1 MKKKFLPTSFLRR
14 APAFLLALAG
24 SILSPAAQA
33 QTSWNAFNDFYVD
46 TPATAGD
53 GLYPQTKWITNTAV
67 PFNTGFTNANAWGYA
82 GGNFN
87 GFGNPTSVGTYVSGG
102 AVYSLR
108 TGNTYA
114 GPGVSFDLGGGN
126 FWIGYND
133 QYGIIGVLNA
143 ATQIGKYTQEWFGG
157 TPNYTNNP
165 NGLNNKFLWIQPTGL
180 SASTDGLGAMLTW
193 TAPNSGKF
201 DVRVSYVNGNYGQ
214 STAFAIVDSLG
225 NTNLSRQLLAP
236 ASSQNNTAFT
246 KSYSAGDVIQFQV
259 GTPAAA
265 QGSPLGLA
273 VNIVQITTTNWNA
286 ARDFYLSPTAGGWTG
301 ATTPSE
307 AGSAWGY
314 YMGNVNGGGSFPTTT
329 GTYLTSG
336 QIYKYTSHNPADS
349 SDGTVYGNSLWG
361 ATGGAGFAR
370 YRDTLLWGTSLGF
383 FDTPWFSGAPGNT
396 TEARGGVWM
405 QANSIG
411 NPNAEGIAP
420 VVTWTAPYSGIYDF
434 KGSFQVG
441 INGLDV
447 DNGASIAIVASTGS
461 NPMSK
466 VSATQGMDYPFA
478 FRRTLNQGDVIQFQV
493 GTDFKVGAAVG
504 LNADVTRV
512 GDVGQK
518 VPSSVNLAGS
528 STLAYTGSGVTP
540 SLTILGSTTP
550 PTYSYQGVDGTSY
563 APSSNAP
570 TSRGRYEVTVTTAD
584 DATWSSATN
593 KFYYS
598 VGTFNAFKDFW
609 WNRTNG
615 RSAWMDPTQAQ
626 AQGRSQGTP
635 TSKNAW
641 GYGLF
646 DCTNQTITDAN
657 VDTTFQALAGYS
669 HDSNSPS
676 WTYHNG
682 DPSGTRVS
690 WIAANSNNAVL
701 ALAPSAGVDGGDGL
715 AAAVRWTAPTNGT
728 YRFQGSFVSQGN
740 NSMSVA
746 IHTYGGDE
754 GNVINNTTYLG
765 RTTVAASA
773 TQTFDFTN
781 YIEANQTVTWV
792 VGSDG
797 ASTGDVMLLSANVL
811 DVTGVTSQP
820 PTITSAAT
828 INVAENQTAVQTV
841 TAVASAGATLTYSIL
856 GGADALLFF
865 IDGSSGA
872 LTFVSAPNFE
882 SPADVG
888 SDNVYNVTVQVSD
901 GSQTATL
908 ALVVTVT
915 NVAEGSTFAG
925 AYPGRTFMEV
935 AHNGLTYL
943 VNYAFGGNST
953 TAATLPQQDHN
964 DPTKLRLIVVV
975 RNDDSSVSVGGQAST
990 SLTGAWSSAGV
1001 TVTNAADQNALPANT
1016 SRKVISVDRGSD
1028 PAKFIRATVTK
1039 TP

>member
-1 MKKKFLPTSFLRR
+1 
-14 APAFLLALAG
+14 
-24 SILSPAAQA
+24 
-33 QTSWNAFNDFYVD
+33 
-46 TPATAGD
+46 
-53 GLYPQTKWITNTAV
+53 
-67 PFNTGFTNANAWGYA
+67 
-82 GGNFN
+82 
-87 GFGNPTSVGTYVSGG
+87 
-102 AVYSLR
+102 
-108 TGNTYA
+108 
-114 GPGVSFDLGGGN
+114 
-126 FWIGYND
+126 
-133 QYGIIGVLNA
+133 
-143 ATQIGKYTQEWFGG
+143 
-157 TPNYTNNP
+157 
-165 NGLNNKFLWIQPTGL
+165 
-180 SASTDGLGAMLTW
+180 
-193 TAPNSGKF
+193 
-201 DVRVSYVNGNYGQ
+201 
-214 STAFAIVDSLG
+214 
-225 NTNLSRQLLAP
+225 
-236 ASSQNNTAFT
+236 
-246 KSYSAGDVIQFQV
+246 
-259 GTPAAA
+259 
-265 QGSPLGLA
+265 
-273 VNIVQITTTNWNA
+273 
-286 ARDFYLSPTAGGWTG
+286 
-301 ATTPSE
+301 
-307 AGSAWGY
+307 
-314 YMGNVNGGGSFPTTT
+314 
-329 GTYLTSG
+329 
-336 QIYKYTSHNPADS
+336 
-349 SDGTVYGNSLWG
+349 
-361 ATGGAGFAR
+361 
-370 YRDTLLWGTSLGF
+370 
-383 FDTPWFSGAPGNT
+383 
-396 TEARGGVWM
+396 M